1 MKLKIL
7 YNKVRNNRLEEI
19 IKKII
24 FIGSI
29 QKINKL
35 RIVLFKIN
43 LSLIIRL
50 IDANQQNQ
58 K

>member
-35 RIVLFKIN
+35 RIVLFKIRFI
-43 LSLIIRL
+43 LYEDPQSIL
-50 IDANQQNQ
+50 
-58 K
+58 

>member
-50 IDANQQNQ
+50 IDANQ
-58 K
+58 